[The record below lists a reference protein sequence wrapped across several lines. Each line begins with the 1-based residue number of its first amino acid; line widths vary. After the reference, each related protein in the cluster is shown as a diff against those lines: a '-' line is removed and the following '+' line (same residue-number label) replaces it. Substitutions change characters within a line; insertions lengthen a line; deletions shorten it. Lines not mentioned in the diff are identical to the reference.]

1 MQLWTCVCRFF
12 KLSFDVGCVCVSFA
26 LDSTDIILTRCKY
39 SVYHPICKSVQF
51 SHSVMSDSAT
61 TRTTAH
67 QASLSITNFRSL
79 LKLMS
84 VKSVMS
90 SSADAGDTIS
100 SVVSFFSCLQSFP
113 ASGSFPVSQFF
124 KSGGQSTGVSGSA
137 SVLPMNIQDWFPLR
151 LSGLISLQS
160 KGLSRVFS
168 NNTVQSINSS
178 ALSFLYSPIISK
190 YILLELRD
198 NLTVYWSLLC
208 LLESLKNW
216 VSKNMSFLL
225 HHSQYW
231 IPFRRT
237 LEFDISYLELEWRR
251 IAYCESVYSCLT
263 IMANWQQ

>member
-1 MQLWTCVCRFF
+1 MM
-12 KLSFDVGCVCVSFA
+12 
-26 LDSTDIILTRCKY
+26 
-39 SVYHPICKSVQF
+39 P
-51 SHSVMSDSAT
+51 
-61 TRTTAH
+61 
-67 QASLSITNFRSL
+67 
-79 LKLMS
+79 
-84 VKSVMS
+84 

-100 SVVSFFSCLQSFP
+100 SVIPFFSCLQSFP

-124 KSGGQSTGVSGSA
+124 KSGGQSTRVSGSA

-151 LSGLISLQS
+151 LTGLISLQS

-168 NNTVQSINSS
+168 NNTVQSIDSS

-190 YILLELRD
+190 YILLKLRD

-216 VSKNMSFLL
+216 VSQNMSFLF

>member
-1 MQLWTCVCRFF
+1 MSHYSSVGRLLGMSTFWLLWKCSCEHSCAGFF
-12 KLSFDVGCVCVSFA
+12 KLSFDVGCLCVSFA
-26 LDSTDIILTRCKY
+26 LDSIDIILTRCKY
-39 SVYHPICKSVQF
+39 NVYHPICKSVQF
-51 SHSVMSDSAT
+51 SHS
-61 TRTTAH
+61 
-67 QASLSITNFRSL
+67 
-79 LKLMS
+79 LMS
-84 VKSVMS
+84 VESMMP

-100 SVVSFFSCLQSFP
+100 SVIPFFSCLQSFP

-124 KSGGQSTGVSGSA
+124 KSGGQSTRVSGSA

-151 LSGLISLQS
+151 LTGLISLQS

-168 NNTVQSINSS
+168 NNTVQSIDSS

-190 YILLELRD
+190 YILLKLRD
-198 NLTVYWSLLC
+198 NLTIYWSLLC

-216 VSKNMSFLL
+216 VSQNMSFLF